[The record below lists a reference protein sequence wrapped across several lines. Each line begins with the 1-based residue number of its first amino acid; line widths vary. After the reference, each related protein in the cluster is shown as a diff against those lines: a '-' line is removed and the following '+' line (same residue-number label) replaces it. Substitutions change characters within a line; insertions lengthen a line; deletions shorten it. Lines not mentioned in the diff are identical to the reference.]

1 MPAPTTPEPPVSE
14 RPTSRRW
21 LLSAAAAAGLAGA
34 ATAWWR
40 YQPTEVQPSA
50 LDDLWA
56 RQFDNP
62 EGQPVVLADFKG
74 KPLLLN
80 FWATWCPP
88 CVEEMP
94 LLSRFRQANAD
105 RGWQVLGLAVD
116 QPAAVR
122 RFLQAA
128 PVSFPVAM
136 AGLAGTDLARSLGN
150 ATGGLPFTVVV
161 DGKGRIAA
169 RKLGQ
174 VSEADLAKWV
184 EQIA

>member
-1 MPAPTTPEPPVSE
+1 MPVPTPSEPLASD
-14 RPTSRRW
+14 RAHSRRW
-21 LLSAAAAAGLAGA
+21 LLSAAVAAGVAGA

-40 YQPTEVQPSA
+40 YQPTAVEPSA
-50 LDDLWA
+50 LDELWA
-56 RQFDNP
+56 RQFDSP
-62 EGQPVVLADFKG
+62 EGQPVVLAAFKG
-74 KPLLLN
+74 KPLLIN

-94 LLSRFRQANAD
+94 LLSRFGQANAG

-116 QPAAVR
+116 QPASVR

-150 ATGGLPFTVVV
+150 ATGGLPFTVVL
-161 DGKGRIAA
+161 DGQGRIAA

-174 VSEADLAKWV
+174 VSEADLAQWV
-184 EQIA
+184 EQIT